1 MCGRLKNIPNFKLKS
16 LLNPGGQILLD
27 SLILSICLMMMKMEG
42 NGFHPIMN
50 IIGGEEANIALQK
63 KRTNL

>member
-1 MCGRLKNIPNFKLKS
+1 MFDDDEDG
-16 LLNPGGQILLD
+16 
-27 SLILSICLMMMKMEG
+27 G